1 MVDETRGVTRD
12 RREGD
17 GRIADLEFRLID
29 TAGLEDAFDD
39 SLEAR
44 MRRQTEKAVEEADL
58 VLMLIDARA
67 GVTPLDAHFADWLRR
82 VSTPDRQTGV
92 SGKGGSGRVYPGGRR
107 MLKTKKKQQ
116 KKK

>member
-29 TAGLEDAFDD
+29 NAGLEDAFDD

-58 VLMLIDARA
+58 VLMPIDARA
-67 GVTPLDAHFADWLRR
+67 GVAPLDAHFPDWLRR
-82 VSTPDRQTGV
+82 GPTTVVLAPHPAEGR
-92 SGKGGSGRVYPGGRR
+92 GGPSGRRQGIPLRHR
-107 MLKTKKKQQ
+107 APRP
-116 KKK
+116 